1 MTCHWGRCASAG
13 TEVGAERVVL
23 VVFIYDKALSLQIDI
38 AWTKLLKVK
47 GFQPSYGLRNLY
59 DA

>member
-1 MTCHWGRCASAG
+1 M
-13 TEVGAERVVL
+13 GAERVVL

-47 GFQPSYGLRNLY
+47 DFQPSYGLRNLY

>member
-1 MTCHWGRCASAG
+1 M
-13 TEVGAERVVL
+13 VGAERVVL

-38 AWTKLLKVK
+38 AWTKLLKMK